1 MGESRYNI
9 GELAA
14 MAKVSRRTV
23 RFYVTLG
30 LISSPLGR
38 GPGHHYTDNHLQEI
52 LTIRAL
58 QGRGVSLAEM
68 QDQKVREAPLLL
80 PTEPPTPDLHPQLIT
95 RILLQPGV
103 SLEFLHEACELTP
116 ADMEAIAERCR
127 EAIKGTKRR

>member
-1 MGESRYNI
+1 MGESKYNI
-9 GELAA
+9 GELAT

-30 LISSPLGR
+30 LISPPLGR
-38 GPGHHYTDNHLQEI
+38 GPGRHYTNNHLQEI

-68 QDQKVREAPLLL
+68 QDQKVREVHLLL
-80 PTEPPTPDLHPQLIT
+80 PTEPPPPDLQPQLIT
-95 RILLQPGV
+95 RISLQPGV
-103 SLEFLHEACELTP
+103 SLEFLHEACDLTP
-116 ADMEAIAERCR
+116 ADMEAIAERCQ